1 MLCTFSTL
9 VDGRF
14 KCGVSQEYPTLV
26 PEVLAF
32 NEELSPGVGSRLKRL
47 RPKAE
52 DTSGEAARK
61 NLWRRAP

>member
-1 MLCTFSTL
+1 MEDLNAVL
-9 VDGRF
+9 ARNIL
-14 KCGVSQEYPTLV
+14 PWV

-32 NEELSPGVGSRLKRL
+32 NEELSPGVGSRLNVFGR

>member
-1 MLCTFSTL
+1 MVLARNIL
-9 VDGRF
+9 
-14 KCGVSQEYPTLV
+14 PWV

-52 DTSGEAARK
+52 DTNGEAARK

>member
-1 MLCTFSTL
+1 MEDLNAVL
-9 VDGRF
+9 ARNIL
-14 KCGVSQEYPTLV
+14 PWV